1 MSRLSA
7 RKLPPNPYKRSP
19 IKKLEDL
26 AGRAQERKKLR
37 YYLSLAASGDNPHLA
52 LIGQRGSGK
61 TSLLNAAEALA
72 RESKLLPV
80 RLDMNELKAKS
91 QGRFWHDLYQTLA
104 LSMVKVGCW
113 GGEFG
118 PIYAELLR
126 MMHSRQPGALD
137 KAVLQMPFVFSCNNG
152 PIDDFDCPDAL
163 IINDFG
169 ACLTELRAKGFSGL
183 AFLIDEA
190 DCLGKNVPLLQM
202 FRNIF
207 QVVDHCSLLLAGTEA
222 VFPALSEVFSRTISG
237 LVPAWAGQIVMDG
250 RDLTRATPAQVLAA
264 GVAHVPEGRRLFSV
278 MSVDDNLRMGA
289 YLRND
294 EADVRRDLAQIYD
307 LFPILGDRRWQEA
320 GTLSGGEQQMC
331 AIGRGIMSRP
341 RLLMIDELS
350 LGLAPK
356 ALEQLGEALVQ
367 IRRTR
372 DLAIL
377 LVEQDVL
384 AALELS
390 DRAFVIDRG
399 QVSFSGPA
407 DQVAQDPKVR
417 EAYLGEL

>member
-1 MSRLSA
+1 MTAPRLHVSRLESGYGEVQV
-7 RKLPPNPYKRSP
+7 LWG
-19 IKKLEDL
+19 IDL
-26 AGRAQERKKLR
+26 DV
-37 YYLSLAASGDNPHLA
+37 AASEIVCV
-52 LIGQRGSGK
+52 IGSNGAGK
-61 TSLLNAAEALA
+61 STLL
-72 RESKLLPV
+72 
-80 RLDMNELKAKS
+80 
-91 QGRFWHDLYQTLA
+91 
-104 LSMVKVGCW
+104 
-113 GGEFG
+113 
-118 PIYAELLR
+118 
-126 MMHSRQPGALD
+126 
-137 KAVLQMPFVFSCNNG
+137 
-152 PIDDFDCPDAL
+152 
-163 IINDFG
+163 
-169 ACLTELRAKGFSGL
+169 
-183 AFLIDEA
+183 
-190 DCLGKNVPLLQM
+190 
-202 FRNIF
+202 
-207 QVVDHCSLLLAGTEA
+207 
-222 VFPALSEVFSRTISG
+222 RTISG

-407 DQVAQDPKVR
+407 DQVSQDPKVR